1 MCNFSIELI
10 ILKVKIGKNWIVI
23 VGIYRFLFILLF
35 IWMNEFLV
43 IFEVIFMLIN
53 IVFYVGDFN
62 VDFLVLDKIFK
73 VGCKLLDLLDI
84 YDFYCLIN
92 KVIRKI
98 KILEIFFDLILI
110 NNKRI
115 ILILGVV
122 DIFLSDYFLV
132 YIVLCLLVL

>member
-1 MCNFSIELI
+1 MIF
-10 ILKVKIGKNWIVI
+10 KVKIGKNWIIV
-23 VGIYRFLFILLF
+23 VGIYRFLFIFLF
-35 IWMNEFLV
+35 IWLYELFV
-43 IFEVIFMLIN
+43 FFEVVFMLIN

-62 VDFLVLDKIFK
+62 VDFLVLDKLFK
-73 VGCKLLDLLDI
+73 DGCKMLDLLDI

-98 KILEIFFDLILI
+98 KILEIFFNLILI

-122 DIFLSDYFLV
+122 DIFISDYFLV
-132 YIVLCLLVL
+132 YMVLCLFVL